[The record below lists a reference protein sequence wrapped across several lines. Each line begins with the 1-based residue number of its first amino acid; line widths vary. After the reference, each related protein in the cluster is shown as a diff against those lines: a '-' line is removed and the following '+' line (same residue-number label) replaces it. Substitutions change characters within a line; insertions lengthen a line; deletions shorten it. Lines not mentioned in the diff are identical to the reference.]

1 MCEKMEFIDSTGG
14 TGAMPQQKKGQ
25 LGRIVTASVL
35 TLLALILFGARLHFA
50 KQAERLQRGEV
61 DIITALD
68 RQAAPAES
76 FVTTKGRIDK
86 TNIGQVMG
94 SHAGGAYDHLFTF
107 EGEKHLLALC
117 PYDASCMQEIRK
129 AEGGTE
135 STEGSFSGR
144 LYDFNEYTGSHAGD
158 MPGLA
163 LSQFAKQVGAE
174 PTKARVIH
182 LGESPGD
189 IRRSATI
196 ALVFSVILGLL
207 SVAAWVMT
215 FKMRSKR

>member
-1 MCEKMEFIDSTGG
+1 MT
-14 TGAMPQQKKGQ
+14 QQKKGQ

-50 KQAERLQRGEV
+50 EQANHLQRGDV
-61 DIITALD
+61 DIIKALD
-68 RQAAPAES
+68 RQAVPAGS
-76 FVTTKGRIDK
+76 FVTIKGRIDK
-86 TNIGQVMG
+86 TSIGQVMG
-94 SHAGGAYDHLFTF
+94 DHAGGTYDHLFTF

-129 AEGGTE
+129 AEGNAMGDPETV
-135 STEGSFSGR
+135 FSGR
-144 LYDFNEYTGSHAGD
+144 LYDLDEYAGSHARD

-163 LSQFAKQVGAE
+163 LSQFAEQVGAMK
-174 PTKARVIH
+174 TKARVIH
-182 LGESPGD
+182 LGESPSD

-196 ALVFSVILGLL
+196 ALVFCVILSLL

-215 FKMRSKR
+215 FKMRNK